1 MIQAR
6 SCKSRLKLRKISE
19 ISWWICFK
27 VAVDASGVSRRYAF
41 VQYEKEEEAE
51 KAIDVMDQIKI
62 LVSSTLNCPVDYAAV
77 LRNRFRFRLLTS
89 YGSGSDSG
97 SGFPVW
103 F

>member
-1 MIQAR
+1 
-6 SCKSRLKLRKISE
+6 
-19 ISWWICFK
+19 

-62 LVSSTLNCPVDYAAV
+62 LVSSTLNCPVDYAGV
-77 LRNRFRFRLLTS
+77 LQLRNRFRFRLLTS
-89 YGSGSDSG
+89 LGSGSDSG
-97 SGFPVW
+97 SGFLVR

>member
-1 MIQAR
+1 
-6 SCKSRLKLRKISE
+6 
-19 ISWWICFK
+19 

-62 LVSSTLNCPVDYAAV
+62 LVSSTLNRPVDHAAV
-77 LRNRFRFRLLTS
+77 LRNRFLFRLLTS

-97 SGFPVW
+97 SGFLVR

>member
-1 MIQAR
+1 
-6 SCKSRLKLRKISE
+6 
-19 ISWWICFK
+19 

-62 LVSSTLNCPVDYAAV
+62 LVSSTLNRPLQYAAV
-77 LRNRFRFRLLTS
+77 SRKRFLFRLLTS

-97 SGFPVW
+97 SSFLVR